1 MLRAGMADKSD
12 FEHLNDLPKRDT
24 NNEIERRAQ
33 RVFRSF
39 VDDSE
44 SFFIQTP
51 DTKDFGTDYQ
61 LEALENG
68 SATNVRVHVQLKG
81 TTKNA
86 NSDGSITI
94 GVERS
99 NLNYLM
105 VQRYSFYVC
114 YHLPSDRL
122 LFAPVDSVIT
132 GYSHSGKSWTEQDTI
147 SVRFSKVLDHEALN
161 SIASLARLQ
170 SNASRDYRFS
180 LTASRAEDLGKIV
193 GSGLPEIHVP
203 EDQSRAAAL
212 LEGLYY
218 NNKEE
223 IISAAIHR
231 FEAVLGSNHDAMRF
245 CCMAEI
251 NLGMSGHEDA
261 KRISCAIDFFNR
273 LIDTGR
279 FEKGG
284 LHFTIGN
291 GQTALRDEEAA
302 ISSYVKALGHLDTVD
317 DRELVAQCLKNMGS
331 SYFKLGERDKA
342 ARHFEDALKLAPTL
356 AEAHHALGVHY
367 VQQGIYEKALDHF
380 DNVVFDDGRIS
391 KSSSTLGWRINCY
404 FNLRQNKAAFR
415 EINSLLAHAGTQ
427 DWIWP
432 WTARQVASFGL
443 TSIESAQPSLD
454 FWHRFRK
461 VHPDNDFAYSQ
472 LLLAQVYLKMNGVD
486 IGVEYNRFRRDF
498 EPLIATA
505 DASQAPFLWD
515 RLGHFAQIDG
525 QWDEAARCF
534 HHAYDLG
541 GVEYGYCLG
550 TALNFLNRG
559 VEAISILKEQAE
571 RVQPD
576 AMSWFQLA
584 VAYEQAGQDDGAI
597 SSYQKAIALDP
608 EYDLAW
614 FNLGGVFW
622 NAGAAKAA
630 RKTWRTAVE
639 KFPDHELA
647 IKLQSE
653 PGFLRD

>member
-1 MLRAGMADKSD
+1 MADNPG

-24 NNEIERRAQ
+24 NNEIERQAQ
-33 RVFRSF
+33 RALRNF
-39 VDDSE
+39 VDGSE
-44 SFFIQTP
+44 SCLIQTP

-61 LEALENG
+61 LEVLEKG
-68 SATNVRVHVQLKG
+68 SATNVRIHVQLKG

-86 NSDGSITI
+86 NCDGSVTI

-105 VQRYSFYVC
+105 VQRYSLYVC
-114 YHLPSDRL
+114 YHLPSARL
-122 LFAPVDSVIT
+122 LYAPVDAVIT
-132 GYSHSGKSWTEQDTI
+132 GYSHSGRSWTEQETI
-147 SVRFSKVLDHEALN
+147 SVRFTKVLDHEALDSLAN
-161 SIASLARLQ
+161 LARLQ
-170 SNASRDYRFS
+170 AIASRDYRFS
-180 LTASRAEDLGKIV
+180 LTVGRAENLGIFV
-193 GSGLPEIHVP
+193 GSALPEIHVP
-203 EDQSRAAAL
+203 EDQNRAAEL
-212 LEGLYY
+212 LESLYY

-223 IISAAIHR
+223 IISAAFDR
-231 FEAVLGSNHDAMRF
+231 FAAVLGTNHDAMRF
-245 CCMAEI
+245 CYMAEI
-251 NLGMSGHEDA
+251 NLGMSGHGDA
-261 KRISCAIDFFNR
+261 KRISRAIDFFVR
-273 LIDTGR
+273 LIEADR
-279 FEKGG
+279 FEIGG

-291 GQTALRDEEAA
+291 GQTALGDEQAA
-302 ISSYVKALGHLDTVD
+302 ISSYVKALGQLNTVD
-317 DRELVAQCLKNMGS
+317 DPELVAQCLKNMGS

-342 ARHFEDALKLAPTL
+342 ARHYEDALELAPTL
-356 AEAHHALGVHY
+356 AEAHHALGVHF
-367 VQQGIYEKALDHF
+367 VQQGNYEKALNHF

-404 FNLRQNKAAFR
+404 FNLHQTKAAFR
-415 EINSLLAHAGTQ
+415 EINSLLAHAATQ
-427 DWIWP
+427 EWIWP

-443 TSIESAQPSLD
+443 LSIESAQASLD

-461 VHPDNDFAYSQ
+461 ANPANNFAYSQ
-472 LLLAQVYLKMNGVD
+472 ILLAKVYLKMNGIDV
-486 IGVEYNRFRRDF
+486 GVEYSGFRGEF
-498 EPLIATA
+498 EPLIASA

-525 QWDEAARCF
+525 DWHEAVRCF

-541 GVEYGYCLG
+541 GEEYGYCLG

-559 VEAISILKEQAE
+559 PEAISILKEQAE

-576 AMSWFQLA
+576 SMSWFQLA
-584 VAYEQAGQDDGAI
+584 VAYEQAGEDGAAT

-608 EYDLAW
+608 DYDLAW

-622 NAGAAKAA
+622 NAGATEAA
-630 RKTWRTAVE
+630 RKTWRAAVE